1 MRLCVLV
8 NILFILSS
16 NHRAQY
22 DSALSRP
29 LQLLLSEYPHIKV
42 TSSLSNIMSELTAL
56 PKGSLVLVTGANG
69 YIGSHVANTLLEL
82 GYRVRGTVR
91 SDKPW
96 LTELFKNK
104 YGEGV
109 YEQVIVPR
117 LDDPEALEKILT
129 DVAGVASVASD
140 MTFGEDPNTV
150 IPWVVKA
157 TESILAAAA
166 KQPSVKRVVLTS
178 SAFAASLVVPDQ
190 KNYVDESTYNE
201 AAIKAAWDPNTPKEF
216 KAAVV
221 YSASKAEGERAAWKW
236 VEEHKPGYVFNTIL
250 PNFVMGEILHPEIHG
265 STMGFA
271 RGVLKGE
278 LAMLQTL
285 MPQLSVDVADVARLH
300 AIALLAE
307 PVKSQRIWGSANR
320 VTTSDFIDALR
331 ELRPDN
337 KLIPEKPADVGRD
350 LTELPPAAKAEA
362 LLQKY
367 FGQKGWTP
375 FKESLEAGIRDL

>member
-1 MRLCVLV
+1 
-8 NILFILSS
+8 
-16 NHRAQY
+16 
-22 DSALSRP
+22 
-29 LQLLLSEYPHIKV
+29 
-42 TSSLSNIMSELTAL
+42 MSELNAL
-56 PKGSLVLVTGANG
+56 PQASLVLVTGANG
-69 YIGSHVANTLLEL
+69 YIGSHVANILLEL

-109 YEQVIVPR
+109 YEQVVVPQ
-117 LDDPEALEKILT
+117 LDDPEALEKVMT
-129 DVAGVASVASD
+129 GVAGVASVASD
-140 MTFGEDPNTV
+140 TTLSDDPNAV
-150 IPWVVKA
+150 IPWVVKS
-157 TESILAAAA
+157 TEAILAAAA

-178 SAFAASLVVPDQ
+178 SAFAASIVFPDQ
-190 KNYVDESTYNE
+190 KTYVDESTYND
-201 AAIKAAWDPNTPKEF
+201 AAVKAAWDPNTPKEI
-216 KAAVV
+216 KGGVV

-236 VEEHKPGYVFNTIL
+236 VEEHKPGYELNTIL
-250 PNFVMGEILHPEIHG
+250 PNFTMGEILHPEIHG

-271 RGVLKGE
+271 RAVLKGDV
-278 LAMLQTL
+278 AGLQIF
-285 MPQLSVDVADVARLH
+285 MPQLTVDVVDVARLH

-307 PVKSQRIWGSANR
+307 PVKSQRIWASANA

-350 LTELPPAAKAEA
+350 LTELPPKAKAEA

-367 FGQKGWTP
+367 LGRQGWTP
-375 FKESLEAGIRDL
+375 FRESLEAGIRDL